1 MQSEAPKTRANTRAN
16 LHFGRRQFLKL
27 CGAGAATAT
36 ATALG
41 FAPSP
46 ARAADIRQ
54 YKLLRARETRNN
66 CTYCSVGCGLLMY
79 STGDGAKNA
88 KASIFHIEGDPDHPV
103 SRGSLCPKGA
113 GLVDF
118 IHSENRLKYPEY
130 RAPGSN
136 EWKRIS
142 WDEATTRIARLLK
155 DDRDKNFI
163 ARNEKGELVNRWLS
177 SGMLASSAASN
188 ETGILDFKFAR
199 ALGILGLDCQARV
212 CHAPTVSALAPTF
225 GRGSMTNNWVDIK
238 NANVILIMGGN
249 PAEAHPVGF
258 KWVIEAKIRNGAKVI
273 VVDPRFNRSASVA
286 DIYAPIR
293 AGSDV
298 AFLMGMVKY
307 LLDHDKIQHEYV
319 KAYTNASL
327 IVSEG
332 YRFDEGLFSGFDSAA
347 GKYDNRT
354 WLYEL
359 DANGHALQDPT
370 LAHPRCVF
378 NLLKAHVA
386 RYTPEM
392 VSAICGTPQE
402 DFLRIC
408 EIMASTSAPNRT
420 ATFLYA
426 LGWTHHSSGAQ
437 IIRGSGM
444 IQLLLG
450 NIGMAGGGVNAL
462 RGHSNIQ
469 GYTDLG
475 LLSLRL
481 PGYLNL
487 PSDSQQTLKQ
497 YLDASTPAEQL
508 PGQVN
513 YYKNTPKFFVSL
525 MKSLYGEHA
534 TRANDWGYD
543 WLPKWDKSYD
553 MLAFF
558 DRMYEGKVNGYIA
571 QGFNP
576 IAAMP
581 DSNKIRASLA
591 KLKFLVIIDPL
602 QTETSTF
609 WRNHGEFNDVDP
621 AAIQTEVFRL
631 PSSCFAEEN
640 GAIVNSGRWLQWH
653 FAGAE
658 PPAEARHD
666 GRILGGIF
674 MKMRELYAKEGGACP
689 EQVLNMTWDYQDPY
703 NPEPEEVAKE
713 ANGYALEDLRDDQGQ
728 IFARKGE
735 LLSEFGQLR
744 DDGSTASF
752 NWIFCGS
759 WTQAGNQMARRDNT
773 DTGHGATPGWAW
785 AWPANR
791 RILYNRASLDPMGK
805 PWDPERIIVSWDG
818 RRWSGSDVPDYPATA
833 APGSGVSP
841 FIMLPEGVGRLFSVG
856 GMVDGPFPEHYE
868 PIESPLVSNPL
879 HPAVT
884 YNPTARVLPNDRKR
898 MGTRDEFPY
907 VATTYGLT
915 ELFRHWTKHSRLNAI
930 MQPEQFVEIGTA
942 LAARK
947 GIAHG
952 DMVKITTKRGYIK
965 AKAVVTKRVKTLKV
979 AGQDLEQIGIPCNWG
994 YEGAT
999 RKGFLANTL
1008 SPSVGDA
1015 NSQTPEYKAFLVNIE
1030 KA

>member
-1 MQSEAPKTRANTRAN
+1 MQVS
-16 LHFGRRQFLKL
+16 RRKFFKI
-27 CGAGAATAT
+27 CAGGMAGTTVA
-36 ATALG
+36 ALG
-41 FAPSP
+41 FAPEV
-46 ARAADIRQ
+46 ALAETRQ

-66 CTYCSVGCGLLMY
+66 CTYCSVGCGILMY
-79 STGDGAKNA
+79 SMGDGAKNA
-88 KASIFHIEGDPDHPV
+88 KESIFHVEGDPDHPV

-113 GLVDF
+113 GVLDF
-118 IHSENRLKYPEY
+118 IHSKNRLQYPEY

-136 EWKRIS
+136 EWTRIS
-142 WDEATTRIARLLK
+142 WEEATNRIARLLK
-155 DDRDKNFI
+155 EDRDKNFI
-163 ARNEKGELVNRWLS
+163 AKNERGELVNRWLS
-177 SGMLASSAASN
+177 TGMLASSAASN
-188 ETGILDFKFAR
+188 ETGVLDFKFAR

-238 NANVILIMGGN
+238 NANVVLIMGGN

-258 KWVIEAKIRNGAKVI
+258 KWVIEAKINNGAKVI

-286 DIYAPIR
+286 DMYAPIR

-298 AFLMGMVKY
+298 AFLLGMINY
-307 LLDHDKIQHEYV
+307 LLQHDKIHHDYV

-327 IVSEG
+327 IVNEG
-332 YRFDEGLFSGFDSAA
+332 YQFDEGLFSGFDATTKQYA
-347 GKYDNRT
+347 KGT
-354 WLYEL
+354 WHYEF
-359 DANGHALQDPT
+359 DQAGHAHQDLT
-370 LAHPRCVF
+370 LSHPRCVF
-378 NLLKAHVA
+378 NLLKTHVS

-392 VSAICGTPQE
+392 VSKICGTPEE
-402 DFLRIC
+402 DFLQIC
-408 EIMASTSAPNRT
+408 EIMASTSVSNRT

-426 LGWTHHSSGAQ
+426 LGWTHHTSGAQ
-437 IIRGSGM
+437 IIRCSGM

-450 NIGMAGGGVNAL
+450 NIGMVGGGVNAL

-487 PSDSQQTLKQ
+487 PSDKQQTMEQ
-497 YLDASTPAEQL
+497 YLAGCTPTEQL
-508 PGQVN
+508 PDQVN

-525 MKSLYGEHA
+525 MKSLYGDHA
-534 TRANDWGYD
+534 TRENNWGYD
-543 WLPKWDKSYD
+543 WLPKWDQSYD

-558 DRMYEGKVNGYIA
+558 DRMYDGKVNGYIA

-576 IAAMP
+576 LAAMP
-581 DSNKIRASLA
+581 DVNKIRTSLA
-591 KLKFLVIIDPL
+591 KLKFLVVIDPL

-621 AAIQTEVFRL
+621 SKIQTEIFRL

-666 GRILGGIF
+666 GRIIGGIF

-689 EQVLNMTWDYQDPY
+689 EPVLNMTWNYRDPY

-713 ANGYALEDLRDDQGQ
+713 SNGYALQDLKDDQGQ
-728 IFARKGE
+728 VFARKGE
-735 LLSEFGQLR
+735 LLADFSQLR

-752 NWIFCGS
+752 NWVFCGS
-759 WTQAGNQMARRDNT
+759 WTEAGNQMARRDNA

-791 RILYNRASLDPMGK
+791 RILYNRASLDPAGT
-805 PWDPERIIVSWDG
+805 PWDPNRIIISWNG
-818 RRWSGSDVPDYPATA
+818 KKWVGSDVPDFPATI
-833 APGSGVSP
+833 PPNSGTNP
-841 FIMLPEGVGRLFSVG
+841 FIMLPEGLGRLFSVDG
-856 GMVDGPFPEHYE
+856 LVDGPFPEHYE
-868 PIESPLVSNPL
+868 PTESPLVSNPL
-879 HPAVT
+879 HASTT
-884 YNPTARVLPNDRKR
+884 YNPTARVLENDRKR
-898 MGTRDEFPY
+898 MGMRDKFPY

-915 ELFRHWTKHSRLNAI
+915 ELFRHWTKHSLINAI
-930 MQPEQFVEIGTA
+930 MQPEQFVEISEK
-942 LAARK
+942 LAQSK
-947 GIAHG
+947 GIKAG
-952 DMVKITTKRGYIK
+952 DMVKVSSNRGYIK
-965 AKAVVTKRVKTLKV
+965 AKAVVTKRVRTLKV
-979 AGQDLEQIGIPCNWG
+979 ADQDLEQVGIPCNWG

-1008 SPSVGDA
+1008 SPGVGDA
-1015 NSQTPEYKAFLVNIE
+1015 NSQTPEYKAFLVNVE

>member
-1 MQSEAPKTRANTRAN
+1 MTER
-16 LHFGRRQFLKL
+16 LGRRQFMKL
-27 CGAGAATAT
+27 CGVGAASAT

-41 FAPSP
+41 FMPVP
-46 ARAADIRQ
+46 AVASDIRQ
-54 YKLLRARETRNN
+54 YKLLRAKETRNN
-66 CTYCSVGCGLLMY
+66 CTYCSVGCGILMY
-79 STGDGAKNA
+79 SLGDGAKNA
-88 KASIFHIEGDPDHPV
+88 KRSIFHIEGDPDHPV

-118 IHSENRLKYPEY
+118 IHSDSRLQYPEY

-136 EWKRIS
+136 EWQRIS
-142 WDEATTRIARLLK
+142 WDDATTRIARLLK

-163 ARNEKGELVNRWLS
+163 ARNDKGELVNRWLS

-188 ETGILDFKFAR
+188 ETGLLDFKFAR
-199 ALGILGLDCQARV
+199 GLGMLGLDCQARV
-212 CHAPTVSALAPTF
+212 CHAPTVSALLPTF
-225 GRGSMTNNWVDIK
+225 GRGAMTNNWVDIK
-238 NANVILIMGGN
+238 NANVVLIMGGN

-307 LLDHDKIQHEYV
+307 LIDHDKIHHDYV

-327 IVSEG
+327 IVSDG
-332 YRFDEGLFSGFDSAA
+332 YAFDEGLFSGYDA
-347 GKYDNRT
+347 GTKQYDKGS
-354 WLYEL
+354 WHYEL
-359 DANGHALQDPT
+359 DAQGHARQDLSLT
-370 LAHPRCVF
+370 HPRCVF
-378 NLLKAHVA
+378 NLLKAHVS

-392 VSAICGTPQE
+392 VSTICGTPQK
-402 DFLRIC
+402 DFLEIC
-408 EIMASTSAPNRT
+408 EVMASTSAADRT

-450 NIGMAGGGVNAL
+450 NIGMVGGGVNAL

-475 LLSLRL
+475 LLSVRL
-481 PGYLNL
+481 PGYFDL
-487 PSDSQQTLKQ
+487 PTEKQ
-497 YLDASTPAEQL
+497 SSMEQYIAAWTPKEQL
-508 PGQVN
+508 AGQVN
-513 YYKNTPKFFVSL
+513 YFQNAPKFFVSM
-525 MKSLYGEHA
+525 MKSLYGDHA
-534 TRANDWGYD
+534 KRENNWGFD
-543 WLPKWDKSYD
+543 WLPKWDQSYD

-576 IAAMP
+576 VAAMP
-581 DSNKIRASLA
+581 DANKIRTALS
-591 KLKFLVIIDPL
+591 KLKFLVVIDPL

-609 WRNHGEFNDVDP
+609 WRNYGEFNDVDTS
-621 AAIQTEVFRL
+621 AVQTEVFRL

-640 GAIVNSGRWLQWH
+640 GSIVNSGRWLQWH

-658 PPAEARHD
+658 PPGEARHD
-666 GRILGGIF
+666 GRIVAGIF
-674 MKMRELYAKEGGACP
+674 LKLRELYAAEGGACP
-689 EQVLNMTWDYQDPY
+689 EQLLNITWDYADPA

-713 ANGYALEDLRDDQGQ
+713 ANGYALADLSNDQGQ
-728 IFARKGE
+728 LVSRQGE
-735 LLSEFGQLR
+735 LLSDFSQLR
-744 DDGSTASF
+744 DDGSTSSF

-759 WTQAGNQMARRDNT
+759 WTKAGNQMARRDNT
-773 DTGHGATPGWAW
+773 DTGHGVTPGWAW

-791 RILYNRASLDPMGK
+791 RILYNRASMDPAGK
-805 PWDPERIIVSWDG
+805 PWDPKRVLIAWDG
-818 RRWSGSDVPDYPATA
+818 KRWSGSDVPDFPATI
-833 APGSGVSP
+833 APGNAAHP
-841 FIMLPEGVGRLFSVG
+841 FIMLPEGVGRLFSVDG
-856 GMVDGPFPEHYE
+856 LVDGPFPEHYE
-868 PIESPLVSNPL
+868 PTESPLAANPL
-879 HPAVT
+879 HAAVS
-884 YNPTARVLPNDRKR
+884 YNPTARVLANDRRR
-898 MGTRDEFPY
+898 MGSREQFPY

-930 MQPEQFVEIGTA
+930 LQPEQFVEIGEG
-942 LAARK
+942 LAHRK

-952 DMVKITTKRGYIK
+952 DVVRVSSNRGYIK
-965 AKAVVTKRVKTLKV
+965 AKAVVTKRLRTLRV
-979 AGQDLEQIGIPCNWG
+979 GGQDLDQIGVPCVWG

-999 RKGFLANTL
+999 RKGFLANRL
-1008 SPSVGDA
+1008 SPGVGDA
-1015 NSQTPEYKAFLVNIE
+1015 NAQTPEYKAFLVNIE
-1030 KA
+1030 KV